1 MWDNFVLLDGTAQ
14 NVNNFIRQHIQN
26 NNLQQSEA
34 LFPINQW
41 NVVNRLQNQ
50 ISRTNNSI
58 EAFFNIFSTYLHPKP
73 PLSAFMKQVTK
84 ENVRWITE
92 SCDGIRIKA

>member
-1 MWDNFVLLDGTAQ
+1 MWDNFVLLDRTVQ

-58 EAFFNIFSTYLHPKP
+58 EAFFKYIFYIPTSKTSAKRLHEAGHQRKC
-73 PLSAFMKQVTK
+73 AVDY
-84 ENVRWITE
+84 
-92 SCDGIRIKA
+92 SCRGF